1 MTSETFLS
9 QQPLT
14 KTKHLHF
21 THSKDTISHTQEGVV
36 DLLG

>member
-9 QQPLT
+9 QPLT

>member
-1 MTSETFLS
+1 MTSESFFL
-9 QQPLT
+9 QQPFT

-21 THSKDTISHTQEGVV
+21 TPSKDTISHTQEEVL